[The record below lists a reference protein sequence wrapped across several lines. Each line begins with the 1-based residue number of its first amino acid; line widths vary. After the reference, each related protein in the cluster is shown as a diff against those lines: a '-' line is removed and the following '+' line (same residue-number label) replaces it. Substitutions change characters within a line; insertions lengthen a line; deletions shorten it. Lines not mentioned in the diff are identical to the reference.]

1 MKKVVFLTGGTG
13 GMGTETIKKMLE
25 NPDEIELRVLA
36 RNSEKNRKKLAA
48 YGDKIKI
55 VWGDLL
61 DFDLLSESMKGV
73 DYVFHVGALLN
84 PFSTDYP
91 AEQVLRT
98 NYGSTLAM
106 LRGIKQFGQEET
118 TRFIYVGTVEM
129 TGDRM
134 APIHW
139 GRIGDPL
146 KPSVYS
152 YYAQSKCYSERAVAE
167 SGLKYWASL
176 RQSYMEPT
184 NTAAGNYPIV
194 GEIPYDIPAEHM
206 DAESSGNLLRNI
218 VLGVPDAFW
227 HRAYNM
233 GGGESARTT
242 GAEWSRRL
250 GTDPTAGFL
259 PKWRALHNF
268 HGQWY
273 LDSDDLET
281 LVPHRLQTGDDMIRD
296 NQEMFAKLFAS
307 IPPEYIPTPEMMLE
321 NNRKLLSRPGAMIDI
336 IEKDDREAIA
346 VWFGSR
352 AKYDAIPDR
361 WEDFHVTTPSK
372 ERSYLDHGY
381 DESKSDDELDIGDMK
396 AAAKFRGGECLSQ
409 TMRKGDMM
417 TPLKW
422 RCAFGHE
429 FAAAPNTILKLG
441 HWCPDC
447 LNDRWNYTEQA
458 AKNPFFNQVWA
469 PLHSADEDPVD
480 VKMEADARDVE
491 KLFL

>member
-1 MKKVVFLTGGTG
+1 MKKIVFLTGGTG
-13 GMGTETIKKMLE
+13 GMGTETIKKMIE

-36 RNSEKNRKKLAA
+36 RDSEKNRQKLAV
-48 YGDKIKI
+48 YGDKIKVI
-55 VWGDLL
+55 WGDLL
-61 DFDLLSESMKGV
+61 DFDLLSQSMKGV

-176 RQSYMEPT
+176 RQSYMEPA
-184 NTAAGNYPIV
+184 NPAAAAYPIT

-218 VLGVPDAFW
+218 VLGVPDEFW

-233 GGGESARTT
+233 GAGESARVT
-242 GAEWSRRL
+242 GADWSIQM
-250 GTDPTAGFL
+250 GVDPSGGCL

-273 LDSDDLET
+273 LDSDDLEA
-281 LVPHRLQTGDDMIRD
+281 LVPHRLKTGEDMIRD
-296 NQEMFAKLFAS
+296 NQMMFAQMFAN
-307 IPPEYIPTPEMMLE
+307 IPANQIPTPEMMLE
-321 NNRKLLSRPGAMIDI
+321 NNRKLLSKPGAMIDI
-336 IEKDDREAIA
+336 IEHDDKDAIA

-352 AKYDAIPDR
+352 ARYEAIPDK
-361 WEDFHVTTPSK
+361 WEDMKVLKPSR
-372 ERSYLDHGY
+372 ERSYLNHGY
-381 DESKSDDELDIGDMK
+381 DESKPVFELDIEDMK
-396 AAAKFRGGECLSQ
+396 AAARFRGGECLSD
-409 TMRKGDMM
+409 TMVKGDMM

-422 RCAFGHE
+422 CCAFGHE
-429 FAAAPNTILKLG
+429 FTAAPNTILLLG

-458 AKNPFFNQVWA
+458 ARNPFFNQVWA
-469 PLHSADEDPVD
+469 PLHPADEDPVD

-491 KLFL
+491 KFFQ